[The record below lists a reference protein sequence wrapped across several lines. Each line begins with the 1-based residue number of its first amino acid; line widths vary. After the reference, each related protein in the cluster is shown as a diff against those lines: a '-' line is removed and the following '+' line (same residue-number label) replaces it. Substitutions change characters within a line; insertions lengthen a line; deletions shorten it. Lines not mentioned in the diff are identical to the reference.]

1 MTRRTIYG
9 MGALCFFA
17 AVSPAAAD
25 EVLFPSSV
33 APL

>member
-1 MTRRTIYG
+1 
-9 MGALCFFA
+9 LCFFA